1 VYIIKYINYYLPGMA
16 GNIDSSRRKPKGDK
30 RDRTRAA
37 LLEAARAI
45 VREKGYARITLEEVA
60 QRAGMTTGAIYGN
73 FKNRDELFIALG
85 QAYWAPV
92 KPRIKPG
99 ATFAEAMHAMAE
111 ATLAAIPER
120 ATAAVGRLTGLAYAL
135 TNPELRERVREVTAA
150 SYEFGAEWLR
160 AFGDER
166 ELPMPPEHLVRV
178 IHALIEGLV
187 VQRIL
192 TPELCP
198 DEVFFAAFRALA
210 HPRAEPGL
218 ELRNITAAAEEP
230 NAGNAPAD

>member
-1 VYIIKYINYYLPGMA
+1 MPMKNTE
-16 GNIDSSRRKPKGDK
+16 SRRRRPKGDK
-30 RDRTRAA
+30 RDRTRAK
-37 LLEAARAI
+37 LLEAARDVI
-45 VREKGYARITLEEVA
+45 REKGYAHTTLEAVA
-60 QRAGMTTGAIYGN
+60 RRAGMTTGAIYGN

-111 ATLAAIPER
+111 ATLAVVPER
-120 ATAAVGRLTGLAYAL
+120 TTTAVGRLTGVAYAL
-135 TNPELRERVREVTAA
+135 TSPDLRARVHEITAG
-150 SYEFGAEWLR
+150 SYELGAEWLR
-160 AFGDER
+160 EFGEH

-187 VQRIL
+187 LQRIL

-210 HPRAEPGL
+210 HHRS
-218 ELRNITAAAEEP
+218 
-230 NAGNAPAD
+230 